1 MEIVR
6 CKRCGRK
13 LTNPESI
20 ERKYGMKCY
29 RIIQLQKSEVQ
40 EEPENFNMNE
50 IKLFI
55 TSEIQEALK
64 DFNFNKPVNNKDAE
78 DKGIVPVKTAKKM
91 PKFNILEVSK
101 RLVVKEL
108 KEQIQKGINNILQ
121 DVGSFDNQ
129 INFLEVPIGILV

>member
-40 EEPENFNMNE
+40 EEEPENFNMNE

-64 DFNFNKPVNNKDAE
+64 DFNKPVNNKDTE

-108 KEQIQKGINNILQ
+108 KEQLQKGINNMLQ
-121 DVGSFDNQ
+121 EVGSFDTQ
-129 INFLEVPIGILV
+129 INFLEVPVGIPA